1 MVERQK
7 QLEMWERILE
17 TASNMLERARKMK
30 ALEAESHNE
39 MAKFN
44 SIEKSYKF
52 VVEQIESL
60 AMDYTEEEKREKVQ
74 PFINF
79 LIKRKLREIREEAMP
94 FIKKDLEMRRLSCNI
109 EGDKIHIRTFEEFY
123 QNLKLKKSE
132 ILEDKL
138 YEICVI
144 LMVANEANADITE
157 ENFFEEKED
166 FYDAIKRS
174 NDPILMDLSEGGD
187 VAKNNFSEIF
197 LSNI

>member
-1 MVERQK
+1 M
-7 QLEMWERILE
+7 
-17 TASNMLERARKMK
+17 
-30 ALEAESHNE
+30 
-39 MAKFN
+39 
-44 SIEKSYKF
+44 
-52 VVEQIESL
+52 
-60 AMDYTEEEKREKVQ
+60 
-74 PFINF
+74 
-79 LIKRKLREIREEAMP
+79 
-94 FIKKDLEMRRLSCNI
+94 
-109 EGDKIHIRTFEEFY
+109 
-123 QNLKLKKSE
+123 
-132 ILEDKL
+132 EDKL